1 MTASYI
7 KKGFSKQTLVRYK
20 GDTYPDSFR
29 LWSDN
34 TKQTPLDI
42 TESHTFVMTVAENL
56 EAATVPSFTVNGT
69 IVSPGT
75 AGEVAFAPLAAN
87 TNDNDAGTYYY
98 NVLMSA
104 PSGDLTIAAGKYV
117 IVEDIG

>member
-42 TESHTFVMTVAENL
+42 SADHSFTMTIASDQQ
-56 EAATVPSFTVNGT
+56 AATVPSFNVTGT
-69 IVSPGT
+69 LVDSGSS
-75 AGEVAFAPLAAN
+75 GEVAFAPIASDTN
-87 TNDNDAGTYYY
+87 TQNAGTYYY
-98 NVLMSA
+98 NVLMSS
-104 PSGDLTIAAGKYV
+104 PSGELTIAAGKYV

>member
-42 TESHTFVMTVAENL
+42 TSDHTFVMTVASDL
-56 EAATVPSFTVNGT
+56 EAGTVAAFSVNGQ
-69 IVSPGT
+69 IVVPGT
-75 AGEVAFAPLAAN
+75 SGEVAFAPSAEN
-87 TNDNDAGTYYY
+87 TNTPAAGTYYY
-98 NVLMSA
+98 NVLMTA
-104 PSGDLTIAAGKYV
+104 PSGQLTIAAGKYV